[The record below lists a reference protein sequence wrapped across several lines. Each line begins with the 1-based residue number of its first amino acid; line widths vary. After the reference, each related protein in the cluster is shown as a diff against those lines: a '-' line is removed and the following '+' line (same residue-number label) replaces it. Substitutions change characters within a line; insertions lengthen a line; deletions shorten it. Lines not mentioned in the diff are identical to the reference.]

1 MPFVYNYDII
11 YTMKKKKFIAI
22 FIALFTILYFFT
34 PLFSLKKVQAES
46 DDLKNTA
53 ETLQNT
59 VVLVT
64 FNEEGDNFFEDF
76 DKTLERMYQTS
87 PYSVMEYIKRQ
98 SNGKMIFNTEI
109 LSAKDQMIIKSEFP
123 VEYYKP
129 RFKES
134 AEGYEEINPEGYD
147 NRWFDEDGNVAKSG
161 AKGAKPCVD
170 VAYREQNFIRE
181 ILSKTKIPE
190 NYDSDANKDGKC
202 DSFVVITDLN
212 ESSNRADILWP
223 HKGTAYTF
231 TESLLNTFCCVGFE
245 EECERIQEKK
255 LANGVLSTYNLISA
269 KEIVSKTL
277 GETSSKI
284 KESEKDLYNV
294 GLLAHESLHVLG
306 LPDYYSY
313 EDTSYESVGE
323 FDVLGTTH
331 VLPQNM
337 LGYLRY
343 KMGWLTYDEILYVN
357 DSGQYTLP
365 LSFAEGKCVAKIVL
379 SNYHETGEYF
389 MAEFRSSSL
398 ATQEFVNDCTL
409 SGDGLIIY
417 RVNPSNAYINEKNF
431 KSTTDYGNMYGE
443 DEVFVYRLGAPGKIK
458 KVADPLGES
467 YALLGSGEEIVTMD
481 GTFSLYDNSTFG
493 NADKSKN
500 TQNLTSSLTKPS
512 ETIVYYTDGTNSGI
526 VFSNIKIN
534 TQDKTVTF
542 NVELPETQG
551 TMPMLGEENVYIEK
565 GLGGVNKLNWIS
577 DVKSG
582 RTHVLVVRST
592 NRLRQMAE
600 NGNSGITIED
610 FHNKKYAHYETLL
623 YKSLPCAEK
632 TYTLPNFDAE
642 VLVFIAIENEKGA
655 SAVRYVGCIESTNP
669 SFGDYY
675 KKIIDP
681 LYYVGL
687 IGIIIVFVL
696 IGLAVIQS
704 KKRDDKNR
712 VYRK

>member
-11 YTMKKKKFIAI
+11 YIMKKKKFIAI

-34 PLFSLKKVQAES
+34 PLFSSKKVQAES

-231 TESLLNTFCCVGFE
+231 TESLLNTFYCVGFE

-294 GLLAHESLHVLG
+294 GLLAHESLHILG

-365 LSFAEGKCVAKIVL
+365 LSFAE
-379 SNYHETGEYF
+379 
-389 MAEFRSSSL
+389 
-398 ATQEFVNDCTL
+398 
-409 SGDGLIIY
+409 
-417 RVNPSNAYINEKNF
+417 
-431 KSTTDYGNMYGE
+431 
-443 DEVFVYRLGAPGKIK
+443 
-458 KVADPLGES
+458 
-467 YALLGSGEEIVTMD
+467 
-481 GTFSLYDNSTFG
+481 
-493 NADKSKN
+493 
-500 TQNLTSSLTKPS
+500 
-512 ETIVYYTDGTNSGI
+512 
-526 VFSNIKIN
+526 
-534 TQDKTVTF
+534 
-542 NVELPETQG
+542 
-551 TMPMLGEENVYIEK
+551 
-565 GLGGVNKLNWIS
+565 KL
-577 DVKSG
+577 
-582 RTHVLVVRST
+582 
-592 NRLRQMAE
+592 
-600 NGNSGITIED
+600 
-610 FHNKKYAHYETLL
+610 
-623 YKSLPCAEK
+623 
-632 TYTLPNFDAE
+632 
-642 VLVFIAIENEKGA
+642 
-655 SAVRYVGCIESTNP
+655 
-669 SFGDYY
+669 
-675 KKIIDP
+675 
-681 LYYVGL
+681 
-687 IGIIIVFVL
+687 
-696 IGLAVIQS
+696 
-704 KKRDDKNR
+704 
-712 VYRK
+712 